1 MIVISTHNKHT
12 NRQRLAV
19 VRNWKDALAWAERV
33 GVESHIP
40 HGVTLEKFV
49 HGIVQQLNS
58 PEHTVTVAEHPET
71 HDLWDVAK
79 VMRPALPP
87 KPEPLAK
94 SVSPASDED
103 EKIRDE
109 IIAQMGGSKRH
120 AELKSLANLAERLPS
135 LALRKPSNTPMADMV
150 SEIRAQAPE
159 AAGATDQDIA
169 NLISHGFERHPG
181 SIASTLYVPKFR
193 EKVRHH
199 INTSDVSE
207 GDTSWDDLLLD
218 YKGQPHSF
226 FSALAK
232 YAVNRLV
239 RKAQYATPEGAQQED
254 LKFMAT
260 GAKDM
265 HPAMLQRIHAAL
277 LSNPDI
283 LSDAL
288 RNQREHEQF
297 ITRNFP
303 ESVRTIDG
311 VPHVAVSRAL
321 TVPHHGEDYAISS
334 YADVPNNS
342 LFGSNT
348 FRYWVPMNH
357 VWNHY
362 DLHRVGMT
370 SSYGSED
377 EVLVDK
383 WHPRI
388 LASESEVRH
397 IVPRGLFSTQFEVP
411 SAKRIVHK
419 AMTNQSLDDLP
430 GDDVRSVLH
439 ETHEYNI
446 HKMDRDTISRLF
458 GAKNLTG
465 DHILSLATM
474 QAPQHM
480 PMFDYEDVW
489 NNSKLTDD
497 HRRAFAAHAMGQY
510 TESISHPGTIRD
522 VASVLAHTPHLLTD
536 EQKSQFAS
544 DVLKAPAQTLTH
556 PHLTDREKLILEPS
570 HIALAK
576 LFVKNVPDA
585 DKYLRMH
592 GSSAEEVSNR
602 HLPDIAY
609 TGANRISKFL
619 KG

>member
-33 GVESHIP
+33 GIEPHIP
-40 HGVTLEKFV
+40 HNITLEKFV
-49 HGIVQQLNS
+49 HSAAQQLNS

-71 HDLWDVAK
+71 HDLWDIAK
-79 VMRPALPP
+79 LMRPSSGA
-87 KPEPLAK
+87 KREPLSK
-94 SVSPASDED
+94 SVSPTSDED
-103 EKIRDE
+103 AKARDE
-109 IIAQMGGSKRH
+109 IIVQMGGTKRH
-120 AELKSLANLAERLPS
+120 EELKALANLAERLPT
-135 LALRKPSNTPMADMV
+135 LTLRKPSDTPIADMV

-181 SIASTLYVPKFR
+181 TRSTTLYIPKSR

-199 INTSDVSE
+199 INTNDVSE
-207 GDTSWDDLLLD
+207 KNTSWDDLLSD
-218 YKGQPHSF
+218 YKSQPHSF
-226 FSALAK
+226 LSALAK

-277 LSNPDI
+277 LSNPDV
-283 LSDAL
+283 LSGAL
-288 RNQREHEQF
+288 QNQREHEQF

-303 ESVRTIDG
+303 ESIRTIDG

-321 TVPHHGEDYAISS
+321 TVPQHGEDYAISS

-357 VWNHY
+357 IWNHY
-362 DLHRVGMT
+362 DLHRVGAT
-370 SSYGSED
+370 SAYGSED

-388 LASESEVRH
+388 PASESEVRH
-397 IVPRGLFSTQFEVP
+397 IVPRGIFSTQFEVP
-411 SAKRIVHK
+411 PAKRVVHK
-419 AMTNQSLDDLP
+419 AMTNQSLDEVP
-430 GDDVRSVLH
+430 GEDIHSVL
-439 ETHEYNI
+439 
-446 HKMDRDTISRLF
+446 RDTHDYNTHQMNRDAISRLF

-465 DHILSLATM
+465 DHVLSLATM
-474 QAPQHM
+474 QAPKHM
-480 PMFDYEDVW
+480 PLFDYEDVW

-497 HRRAFAAHAMGQY
+497 HRREFAAHAMGQY
-510 TESISHPGTIRD
+510 AETISHTGVIRD

-544 DVLKAPAQTLTH
+544 DVLKAPAQTMSH
-556 PHLTDREKLILEPS
+556 PHLTDREKLNLEPS

-585 DKYLRMH
+585 DKHLRLH

-609 TGANRISKFL
+609 AGANRISKFL